1 MWLGNLKGENLG
13 HVGVDGKFLKWILE
27 ERGWEMMDLN
37 RITQDR
43 EQQPGLLKSNV
54 PWRRVKCM
62 EILDNPNFST
72 QALLILKQSRDKSHP
87 VTCHEG
93 AERE

>member
-1 MWLGNLKGENLG
+1 
-13 HVGVDGKFLKWILE
+13 
-27 ERGWEMMDLN
+27 
-37 RITQDR
+37 
-43 EQQPGLLKSNV
+43 
-54 PWRRVKCM
+54 M